1 MNVCRDIAR
10 FKEAH
15 MWETGKLTS
24 TPGIHHIMPRNEY
37 ERIKSVLTFQR
48 QNEDGS
54 TDKLAMFHWTLDQ
67 SVINVCVIYCR
78 ENNVE
83 KPGF

>member
-10 FKEAH
+10 FKETH

-24 TPGIHHIMPRNEY
+24 TPGIHHIMSRNEY

-48 QNEDGS
+48 QNEDGG
-54 TDKLAMFHWTLDQ
+54 TDKLWTLDQ
-67 SVINVCVIYCR
+67 AVINTFVIYCR

-83 KPGF
+83 KQGM